1 MKNRSILSH
10 ALCLS
15 ALCLI
20 AFGNFATEAKAQDAI
35 SKETISELDK
45 ALVAAGEGSSDARR
59 RLAVKRVIRD
69 AEKLTET
76 HAESPSRFLVLEFSF
91 RAYQQLIALDD
102 DSENRKA
109 LLETARELAKAPD
122 ELAEL
127 RLEADLLLSQAGLAK
142 EGANAEARAE
152 ALRPF
157 VARYIDTPVGAKV
170 LRLAMVMALELGD
183 SRLVTDLQ
191 EMIEERFATDL
202 DMISFQRDKLGGQV
216 LGAPFTGT
224 FKNSQGKAIRYPM
237 DALGR
242 STLFIFWSN
251 QEGGA
256 EIVKG
261 IAAAYL
267 EQKEELAGRLEIV
280 SFNLDELP
288 DAGESF
294 VRGLGVEWQV
304 LHLPGGRKNPIYEP
318 YVRSDPKLL
327 TLSPTGYT
335 ALIMSGT
342 TRQKANEDGE
352 PDYGRMFGSMLARQ
366 WTNTRYV
373 TQLASLFAGDFL
385 VIDPKGGIDPTLPPE
400 LKAQPGNP
408 KALARTATSVPED
421 TLRAIQDSFIAP
433 PLRYRAT
440 YAEIRASYA
449 KAAEL
454 SRKAIAAHPSAPDL
468 WIVRNRLIVA
478 LLGLWKSDSDLTQ
491 LDQAVAEAKT
501 ALAAGFPPGCEVVAR
516 FCVSREALR
525 QPEAEARTIIDAMV
539 ADFGGDS
546 ASGPALAAAAL
557 LSLEVADRKRFED
570 YRGIITKDHTENP
583 MMWTFSSFL
592 LDRYHRYWMF
602 QVPFTAGWS
611 FGRRENY
618 FMSIGDA
625 EESQRKLQTELLT
638 AEGKPL
644 RIPEDLGS
652 AYTVI
657 QFTQPA
663 PWSKM
668 RDDGLPASP
677 ERAIKPVLDFAA
689 TRPDGDVKVMLATF
703 SGDPALAQAEL
714 LESRSKLDCPV
725 VSVPGGLANPII
737 HRLGILSEDTQTNSV
752 LLDKHGRV
760 LTAISG
766 LTSNK
771 DSRTL
776 INVIARQD
784 EQAVDVALE
793 KGEIDKAKQFIM
805 ALAPPFD
812 PEAVDEKGRKIT
824 KKPDY
829 NLAHLRARAQ
839 VYIALKDWDKALAD
853 AEEVVA
859 RQIGTDGGMSLR
871 TDELDEAEALR
882 DRIRELS
889 GREGETQ

>member
-408 KALARTATSVPED
+408 KALARTAASVPED

>member
-304 LHLPGGRKNPIYEP
+304 LQLPGGRKNPIYEP

>member
-1 MKNRSILSH
+1 
-10 ALCLS
+10 
-15 ALCLI
+15 
-20 AFGNFATEAKAQDAI
+20 
-35 SKETISELDK
+35 
-45 ALVAAGEGSSDARR
+45 
-59 RLAVKRVIRD
+59 
-69 AEKLTET
+69 
-76 HAESPSRFLVLEFSF
+76 
-91 RAYQQLIALDD
+91 
-102 DSENRKA
+102 
-109 LLETARELAKAPD
+109 
-122 ELAEL
+122 
-127 RLEADLLLSQAGLAK
+127 
-142 EGANAEARAE
+142 
-152 ALRPF
+152 
-157 VARYIDTPVGAKV
+157 
-170 LRLAMVMALELGD
+170 
-183 SRLVTDLQ
+183 
-191 EMIEERFATDL
+191 
-202 DMISFQRDKLGGQV
+202 
-216 LGAPFTGT
+216 
-224 FKNSQGKAIRYPM
+224 
-237 DALGR
+237 
-242 STLFIFWSN
+242 
-251 QEGGA
+251 
-256 EIVKG
+256 
-261 IAAAYL
+261 
-267 EQKEELAGRLEIV
+267 
-280 SFNLDELP
+280 
-288 DAGESF
+288 
-294 VRGLGVEWQV
+294 
-304 LHLPGGRKNPIYEP
+304 
-318 YVRSDPKLL
+318 
-327 TLSPTGYT
+327 
-335 ALIMSGT
+335 
-342 TRQKANEDGE
+342 
-352 PDYGRMFGSMLARQ
+352 
-366 WTNTRYV
+366 
-373 TQLASLFAGDFL
+373 
-385 VIDPKGGIDPTLPPE
+385 
-400 LKAQPGNP
+400 
-408 KALARTATSVPED
+408 
-421 TLRAIQDSFIAP
+421 
-433 PLRYRAT
+433 
-440 YAEIRASYA
+440 
-449 KAAEL
+449 
-454 SRKAIAAHPSAPDL
+454 
-468 WIVRNRLIVA
+468 
-478 LLGLWKSDSDLTQ
+478 
-491 LDQAVAEAKT
+491 
-501 ALAAGFPPGCEVVAR
+501 
-516 FCVSREALR
+516 
-525 QPEAEARTIIDAMV
+525 
-539 ADFGGDS
+539 
-546 ASGPALAAAAL
+546 
-557 LSLEVADRKRFED
+557 
-570 YRGIITKDHTENP
+570 
-583 MMWTFSSFL
+583 
-592 LDRYHRYWMF
+592 MF

>member
-10 ALCLS
+10 AFSLGAFCLV
-15 ALCLI
+15 

-35 SKETISELDK
+35 SKETIAELDK

-122 ELAEL
+122 ELAGL

-157 VARYIDTPVGAKV
+157 VARYIDTPEGAKV

-191 EMIEERFATDL
+191 EMIEERFAADL

-294 VRGLGVEWQV
+294 VRDLGVEWQV

-366 WTNTRYV
+366 WTDTRYV

-385 VIDPKGGIDPTLPPE
+385 VFDPKGGMDPTLPPE
-400 LKAQPGNP
+400 LKAQPGTP
-408 KALARTATSVPED
+408 KALARTAASVPED
-421 TLRAIQDSFIAP
+421 TLRAIQESFIAP

-440 YAEIRASYA
+440 HAEIRASYT
-449 KAAEL
+449 KAVEL

-491 LDQAVAEAKT
+491 LYQAVAEAKT
-501 ALAAGFPPGCEVVAR
+501 ALAAGFPPGCDVIAR

-539 ADFGGDS
+539 ADSGGDS

-570 YRGIITKDHTENP
+570 YRDIITQDHTENP

-638 AEGKPL
+638 ADGKPL

-737 HRLGILSEDTQTNSV
+737 HRLGILSEDTKTNSV

-771 DSRTL
+771 DSRTM
-776 INVIARQD
+776 INVIARLD
-784 EQAVDVALE
+784 EQAVDAALE
-793 KGEIDKAKQFIM
+793 KGEIEKAKQFIM

-812 PEAVDEKGRKIT
+812 PEAVDEKGRKIA

-829 NLAHLRARAQ
+829 NLAHLRARAR
-839 VYIALKDWDKALAD
+839 VFIALKDWDKALAD

-889 GREGETQ
+889 GREGEAQ

>member
-400 LKAQPGNP
+400 LKAQPGTP

>member
-400 LKAQPGNP
+400 LKAQPGTP

-766 LTSNK
+766 LTSNH
-771 DSRTL
+771 DSTTL

-784 EQAVDVALE
+784 VKAVDVVLE
-793 KGEIDKAKQFIM
+793 K
-805 ALAPPFD
+805 
-812 PEAVDEKGRKIT
+812 
-824 KKPDY
+824 
-829 NLAHLRARAQ
+829 
-839 VYIALKDWDKALAD
+839 
-853 AEEVVA
+853 
-859 RQIGTDGGMSLR
+859 
-871 TDELDEAEALR
+871 
-882 DRIRELS
+882 
-889 GREGETQ
+889 